1 MPEKAPTSPQKA
13 AKEPVKKPKT
23 PPSPR
28 QMARAALA
36 ARHAKS
42 QNSAQAR
49 AAYAKRKAHVM
60 LLEEFNDDSIIV
72 FKSIDEPWHK
82 IGWKSAL
89 IYAYDVAIRACKKR
103 DLPTI
108 RKDTDHE
115 VRSPDGIIFIRS
127 FKKFIDRLRNI
138 GINDYEELPDGIYI
152 FKVKKKYTKTEIK
165 EFRNIKYQTGDEL
178 FSLTAEKRV
187 YPELRG
193 LIVKAAATI
202 LPKCKKIHSFYQMT
216 LGKHIAEAICD
227 MNYAYFDLANRR
239 GEKKDHLVRIVE
251 SANTILANLT
261 MLQELELWHPIEMVE
276 AGSLMVDIKASI
288 RRLTK
293 KEESGGQP
301 G

>member
-1 MPEKAPTSPQKA
+1 MPEKPVSPSQKP

-23 PPSPR
+23 SPSPR

-36 ARHAKS
+36 AQQAKS
-42 QNSAQAR
+42 INSQNAR

-82 IGWKSAL
+82 IGWNSAL
-89 IYAYDVAIRACKKR
+89 IYAYDVAIRACKKK

-115 VRSPDGIIFIRS
+115 VRSPDGIIFLRS
-127 FKKFIDRLRNI
+127 LKKFINRLRDI
-138 GINDYEELPDGIYI
+138 GIMDYEEMPDGIYI

-165 EFRNIKYQTGDEL
+165 EFRNLKYQSGDEL
-178 FSLTAEKRV
+178 LSMSAEKRV

-193 LIVKAAATI
+193 LIVKATATI
-202 LPKCKKIHSFYQMT
+202 LPKCKKIHNFYQMT
-216 LGKHIAEAICD
+216 LGKHVADAISD

-251 SANTILANLT
+251 SANLVLADLT
-261 MLQELELWHPIEMVE
+261 MLQELGLWHPIEMVE

-293 KEESGGQP
+293 KEEAGGQP